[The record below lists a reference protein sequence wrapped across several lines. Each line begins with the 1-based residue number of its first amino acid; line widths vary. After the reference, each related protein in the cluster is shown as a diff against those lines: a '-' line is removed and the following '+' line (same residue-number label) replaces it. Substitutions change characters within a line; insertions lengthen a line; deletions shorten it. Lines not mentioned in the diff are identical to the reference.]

1 MGFEFVGVLYCELCG
16 CLVDFRNITF
26 SAKKLVI
33 GLDKINNLCY
43 NDIMKNNNNNTNT
56 TLTKK
61 GKFDMTYTVK
71 RNTEVLYNGTDLVH
85 AKWRF
90 QLSSQMNK
98 TATLTLRSFTPTP
111 QKSGFVGSM
120 TELLMMH
127 SRNGLVLNKLS

>member
-1 MGFEFVGVLYCELCG
+1 M
-16 CLVDFRNITF
+16 T
-26 SAKKLVI
+26 
-33 GLDKINNLCY
+33 NN
-43 NDIMKNNNNNTNT
+43 KTNT

-71 RNTEVLYNGTDLVH
+71 RNTETLYNGTDLVH

-98 TATLTLRSFTPTP
+98 TATLTLRTGN
-111 QKSGFVGSM
+111 K
-120 TELLMMH
+120 LLMMH

>member
-1 MGFEFVGVLYCELCG
+1 M
-16 CLVDFRNITF
+16 T
-26 SAKKLVI
+26 
-33 GLDKINNLCY
+33 
-43 NDIMKNNNNNTNT
+43 NDNSNTNT

-71 RNTEVLYNGTDLVH
+71 RNTETLYNGTDLVH

-98 TATLTLRSFTPTP
+98 TATLTLRTGN
-111 QKSGFVGSM
+111 K
-120 TELLMMH
+120 LLMMH

>member
-1 MGFEFVGVLYCELCG
+1 MLK
-16 CLVDFRNITF
+16 
-26 SAKKLVI
+26 SS
-33 GLDKINNLCY
+33 KINQIAIDKHNNFCY
-43 NDIMKNNNNNTNT
+43 NTGMKSNNNNTNT